1 MKIINLIE
9 NNPNVDFSIPFKMAL
24 ESGENRITGINTLN
38 INFIKL
44 KQAVDNDDRR
54 ADYERKW
61 KAWNGMPILTNNTPE
76 PKFIPNIKLV
86 DAVTEFAKYY
96 INVLKINERFYSILE
111 QLNYPQSIENLMSPS
126 IKIGDVQ
133 KLNRLQL
140 ENIETKL
147 EFGVHELEDLF
158 DRVTTVMNE
167 PMTDAMRMGNSNKY
181 RRKIHE
187 SVLDQLKYF

>member
-38 INFIKL
+38 RNFIKL

-86 DAVTEFAKYY
+86 DAV
-96 INVLKINERFYSILE
+96 
-111 QLNYPQSIENLMSPS
+111 
-126 IKIGDVQ
+126 
-133 KLNRLQL
+133 
-140 ENIETKL
+140 
-147 EFGVHELEDLF
+147 
-158 DRVTTVMNE
+158 
-167 PMTDAMRMGNSNKY
+167 NSFLLTAFF
-181 RRKIHE
+181 RTSFLTSLI
-187 SVLDQLKYF
+187 

>member
-1 MKIINLIE
+1 
-9 NNPNVDFSIPFKMAL
+9 MAL

-38 INFIKL
+38 RNFIKL

-167 PMTDAMRMGNSNKY
+167 PMTDAMRM
-181 RRKIHE
+181 
-187 SVLDQLKYF
+187 

>member
-9 NNPNVDFSIPFKMAL
+9 NNPNVDFSMPFKMAL
-24 ESGENRITGINTLN
+24 ESGENRIIGINALN
-38 INFIKL
+38 KNFIKI
-44 KQAVDNDDRR
+44 KKAVDNDDRR

-76 PKFIPNIKLV
+76 PKFVPNIRLV

-96 INVLKINERFYSILE
+96 TDVLKINERFYSILE
-111 QLNYPQSIENLMSPS
+111 QLNYPESIKNLLSPS
-126 IKIGDVQ
+126 IKIGDVE

-147 EFGVHELEDLF
+147 GFGVHELEDLF

-167 PMTDAMRMGNSNKY
+167 PMTNAIRIGNSNKY

>member
-9 NNPNVDFSIPFKMAL
+9 NNPNVDFSITFKMAL

-38 INFIKL
+38 RNFIKL

-96 INVLKINERFYSILE
+96 INILKINERFYSILE

-133 KLNRLQL
+133 KLNKLQL

-181 RRKIHE
+181 RRKIQE
-187 SVLDQLKYF
+187 SVLDKLKYF

>member
-1 MKIINLIE
+1 MKIINFIE

-38 INFIKL
+38 RNFIKL

-96 INVLKINERFYSILE
+96 INVLKINERIYSIIE
-111 QLNYPQSIENLMSPS
+111 QINYPQSIENLMSPS

>member
-38 INFIKL
+38 RNFIKL

-96 INVLKINERFYSILE
+96 INILKINERFYSILE

-126 IKIGDVQ
+126 IKFGDVQ

>member
-38 INFIKL
+38 RNFIKL

-158 DRVTTVMNE
+158 DRVTTVMNA